1 MSAPTPPPFPT
12 QPGRPQPYS
21 TPYEGSTS
29 GAQAGVAPQPAAGPQ
44 TGYPQA
50 AYPQGPQP
58 GYAPSGYAP
67 QPGAPSAPGQPPHG
81 YAPGAQP
88 GGPTP
93 PRKSWFARH
102 KVLTGLGIVVL
113 LAIVGAALGGGGE
126 DEPATTAV
134 GEAPTDDAPAGDAA
148 AGGSEKVEE
157 APAEEEPAEPVEEHA
172 LPGVGDA
179 VRDGKFEFTVTKV
192 ETGVESVGD
201 EFLSQEAQ
209 GQYVLVHMT
218 VENIG
223 DEAQMFDGSN
233 QELTDTEGRTHQS
246 DGSAAIYL
254 GDANS
259 FLTDINPGNSVEG
272 TVVFDIP
279 ADATPASLALHD
291 SFLSG
296 GVDVA
301 LD

>member
-1 MSAPTPPPFPT
+1 MSW
-12 QPGRPQPYS
+12 
-21 TPYEGSTS
+21 
-29 GAQAGVAPQPAAGPQ
+29 V
-44 TGYPQA
+44 
-50 AYPQGPQP
+50 
-58 GYAPSGYAP
+58 
-67 QPGAPSAPGQPPHG
+67 
-81 YAPGAQP
+81 
-88 GGPTP
+88 
-93 PRKSWFARH
+93 ARH

-126 DEPATTAV
+126 DDPATTAAV
-134 GEAPTDDAPAGDAA
+134 DASAGEAPEGDAA

-157 APAEEEPAEPVEEHA
+157 APAEEEPAEPVEQPA

-291 SFLSG
+291 SFFSG

>member
-1 MSAPTPPPFPT
+1 MPAPTPPPFPP
-12 QPGRPQPYS
+12 QPERPQPYS
-21 TPYEGSTS
+21 TPWQ
-29 GAQAGVAPQPAAGPQ
+29 GAGGPGAPTGVAPQPGVA
-44 TGYPQA
+44 PQA
-50 AYPQGPQP
+50 GYPQP
-58 GYAPSGYAP
+58 GYAPPGQPPHGYAP
-67 QPGAPSAPGQPPHG
+67 QPGQPPHG

-102 KVLTGLGIVVL
+102 KVLTGLGVVVL
-113 LAIVGAALGGGGE
+113 LAIVGTALGGGGE
-126 DEPATTAV
+126 DDPATPAV
-134 GEAPTDDAPAGDAA
+134 GEAPADEAPADEAPEGDAA
-148 AGGSEKVEE
+148 AGGSEK
-157 APAEEEPAEPVEEHA
+157 AEEKPAEPVEEPA

-223 DEAQMFDGSN
+223 DQAQMFDGSN

-291 SFLSG
+291 SFFSG